1 MQPVNKKTH
10 SQQEKQPPSMQE
22 DQTERL
28 AMPERMMPLAC
39 QKNAREKKKCDT
51 SYDASFS

>member
-39 QKNAREKKKCDT
+39 QKNAREKKEM
-51 SYDASFS
+51 